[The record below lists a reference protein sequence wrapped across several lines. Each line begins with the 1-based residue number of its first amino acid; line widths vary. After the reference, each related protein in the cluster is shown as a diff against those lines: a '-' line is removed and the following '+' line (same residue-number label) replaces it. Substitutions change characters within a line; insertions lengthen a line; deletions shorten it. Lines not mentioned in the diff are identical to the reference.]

1 MTAVIGIIS
10 GMLGSRTG
18 RTAAVILLAVMS
30 AALLLWR
37 VFAAGKSSAEVDAT
51 RATLDAV
58 RKKVQI
64 DETVARM
71 SPADRRR
78 ELARWVRDDA
88 APQ

>member
-1 MTAVIGIIS
+1 MSALIGILS
-10 GMLGSRTG
+10 GLLGSRTG
-18 RTAAVILLAVMS
+18 RVIAIVALALAS
-30 AALLLWR
+30 AGLLLWR
-37 VFAAGKSSAEVDAT
+37 VFAAGKSSAQADAT

-88 APQ
+88 APE